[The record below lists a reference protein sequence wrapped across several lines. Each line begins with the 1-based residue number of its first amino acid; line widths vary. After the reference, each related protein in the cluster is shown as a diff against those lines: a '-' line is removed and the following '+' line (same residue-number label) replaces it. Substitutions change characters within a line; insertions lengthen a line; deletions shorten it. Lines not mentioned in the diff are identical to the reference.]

1 MEQEKQLDRSYVPG
15 DIVTINQTD
24 WTIAE
29 ILDEKIR
36 LYRERV
42 DGRSQT
48 MDVSEEEL
56 ERLTDR

>member
-1 MEQEKQLDRSYVPG
+1 MEQEKILDRPFEPG
-15 DIVTINQTD
+15 DIITISQVD
-24 WTIAE
+24 WTVAE
-29 ILDEKIR
+29 IIDGKIR

-48 MDVSEEEL
+48 MDVTSDEI